1 MTQVGGAIPS
11 KMEWRVKEIKR
22 VLKQTINFT
31 PTSGVTQVESGQK
44 IIVDLPVNSLVALD
58 TFTMTFDAWT
68 DTPATPGNGTAGYTR
83 CRFLPRNSSSI
94 IQNLEVK
101 KMDNLSS
108 MFLIIIIFI
117 IYFTITHK
125 VKMA

>member
-58 TFTMTFDAWT
+58 TFTMTYDAWT
-68 DTPATPGNGTAGYTR
+68 DTPATPLLR
-83 CRFLPRNSSSI
+83 
-94 IQNLEVK
+94 
-101 KMDNLSS
+101 
-108 MFLIIIIFI
+108 
-117 IYFTITHK
+117 
-125 VKMA
+125 

>member
-11 KMEWRVKEIKR
+11 KMELHVKEIKR

-58 TFTMTFDAWT
+58 TFTMTYDAWT
-68 DTPATPGNGTAGYTR
+68 DTPATPANGTAGYTR

-94 IQNLEVK
+94 FQNLEVK
-101 KMDNLSS
+101 INGQYKLLHTRTRWLKSS
-108 MFLIIIIFI
+108 W
-117 IYFTITHK
+117 YC
-125 VKMA
+125 